1 LCAHYAYDVQNIP
14 AEYGTVDARGQI
26 WVALDGGYVVRY
38 TLEAVGTFGEY
49 FEGEG
54 TPKLTYDTFDV
65 GGNIEINPPRR

>member
-1 LCAHYAYDVQNIP
+1 MCAHYAYDVQNIP

-26 WVALDGGYVVRY
+26 WIALDGGSVVRY